1 MLPLVPMLTA
11 AWLAANPS
19 VPGPGEINRDL
30 GGGTAIYGGEQAD
43 PGEWPAVVAVST
55 GKLCTGT
62 LVAPDMILTAAH
74 CFDPEPPGSVQI
86 YFGDDLVSSEV
97 VLADDWG
104 RHPDFCLP
112 KDCGEDLSDFAW
124 IRLPTPVDGID
135 PILPIT
141 SQAEFDEV
149 MQVGQELWFV
159 GFGEDD
165 DGTIGTK
172 REVLASLTSFN
183 ESGREFRAGGGG
195 KDTCYG
201 DSGGPALVQLASGHW
216 RIAGVISRG
225 GECGQGGIYGVP
237 MPELCW
243 LRDDSGLN
251 LLPDGCDACDCVV
264 LNGDAP
270 DDGCG
275 CEVGGAR
282 GGDRWWWLA
291 LELALLAG
299 LAVVSRGLGRQRG
312 SDTSV

>member
-19 VPGPGEINRDL
+19 VPGPDGIGRDF
-30 GGGTAIYGGEQAD
+30 GGTAIYGGDQVD
-43 PGEWPAVVAVST
+43 PGEWPAVVAVAT

-62 LVAPDMILTAAH
+62 LVAPDLVLTAAH
-74 CFDPEPPGSVQI
+74 CFDPEPAGAVQI
-86 YFGDDLVSSEV
+86 HFGDDLSSSGV
-97 VLADDWG
+97 VEAEDWG

-112 KDCGEDLSDFAW
+112 ADCGEDIHDFAW
-124 IRLPTPVDGID
+124 VRLPSPVDVE

-141 SQAEFDEV
+141 NQAEFDEV
-149 MQVGQELWFV
+149 MQVGHELWFV

-172 REVLASLTSFN
+172 REVLSSLTSFN
-183 ESGREFRAGGGG
+183 ESGREFRAGGDG

-201 DSGGPALVQLASGHW
+201 DSGGPALVQLASGQW
-216 RIAGVISRG
+216 RLAGVISRG

-243 LRDDSGLN
+243 LRDSSGVN

-264 LNGDAP
+264 LHGDAP

-275 CEVGGAR
+275 CELEGPREDDR
-282 GGDRWWWLA
+282 GWWLA
-291 LELALLAG
+291 LELAVLAG
-299 LAVVSRGLGRQRG
+299 FALVSRGLGRPKNR
-312 SDTSV
+312 DTLV